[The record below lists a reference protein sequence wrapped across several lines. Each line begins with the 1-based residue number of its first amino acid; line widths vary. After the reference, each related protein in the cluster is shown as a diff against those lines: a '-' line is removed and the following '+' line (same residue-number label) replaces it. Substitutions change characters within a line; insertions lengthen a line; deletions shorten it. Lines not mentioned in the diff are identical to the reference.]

1 MIGAPPQP
9 GQIVR
14 VRQRQYL
21 AEEVV
26 APPSPGD
33 ATLVRLSCL
42 DDDAQGEPLEVLWE
56 MEVDPEILT
65 GEAWDHLATR
75 GFDPPRLFA
84 GYFHALRWN
93 CVTATDPRLF
103 QAPFRAGIITRPR
116 PPPPGGPRSRRR

>member
-1 MIGAPPQP
+1 LGTREDLHMTGIGLPPQP

-21 AEEVV
+21 TEELVP
-26 APPSPGD
+26 PPSPGD

-75 GFDPPRLFA
+75 GFDPNFS
-84 GYFHALRWN
+84 
-93 CVTATDPRLF
+93 C
-103 QAPFRAGIITRPR
+103 QSQRPVAVLVCI
-116 PPPPGGPRSRRR
+116 GRS